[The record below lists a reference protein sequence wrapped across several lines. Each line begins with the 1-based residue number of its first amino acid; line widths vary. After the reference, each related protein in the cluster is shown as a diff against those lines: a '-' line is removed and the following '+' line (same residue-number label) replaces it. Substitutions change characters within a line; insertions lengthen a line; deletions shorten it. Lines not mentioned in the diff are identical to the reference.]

1 MSVAEVERYLKG
13 VEWRMKLQAQFD
25 YSLADLIGISVA
37 RTISSEAKFPPIEEV
52 YPNLFKKE
60 EQKQV
65 EASKQEIATQNSVN
79 RFLEFAAKHNAK
91 IKKEDGKNYASGTA

>member
-13 VEWRMKLQAQFD
+13 VEWRMKLKAQFD
-25 YSLADLIGISVA
+25 YSLADLIGISAA
-37 RTISSEAKFPPIEEV
+37 RMVSNDVKFPSIEEV

-60 EQKQV
+60 EQKQ
-65 EASKQEIATQNSVN
+65 EETKEEIATQNSVN

-91 IKKEDGKNYASGTA
+91 IKKEEGKNYASGTT